1 MIVTTSPPLHSSF
14 LHRINAGYKFLSLF
28 CISLLL
34 FFAGTLPVIIT
45 TLIMTTGFYKAAD
58 LSFEQAWQQL
68 RPIWWLLLFLAV
80 FQLFYNGWY
89 EMSVTIGRLVAM
101 LLLAGLIMFT
111 TTTTAI
117 MASFERAFQFL
128 RPFGAN
134 PAKIALVL
142 SLTLRFIPMLAQIS
156 REVREA
162 QKARGLEHSF
172 MAIAIPVL
180 IRTLKTSGE
189 ISAAIEARCY
199 DETST

>member
-1 MIVTTSPPLHSSF
+1 MIVTTVLPAPSSF

-34 FFAGTLPVIIT
+34 FFAGTLPVIAT
-45 TLIMTTGFYKAAD
+45 TLIMTIGFYKATH
-58 LSFEQAWQQL
+58 LPLKQIWQQL
-68 RPIWWLLLFLAV
+68 RPIRWLLLFLAV

-89 EMSVTIGRLVAM
+89 EMSVTIGRLVTM
-101 LLLAGLIMFT
+101 LLLAGLIMLT
-111 TTTTAI
+111 TTATAI
-117 MASFERAFQFL
+117 MASFERSFQFL

-134 PAKIALVL
+134 PAKISLVL

-156 REVREA
+156 QEVREA
-162 QKARGLEHSF
+162 QKARGLEYSF
-172 MAIAIPVL
+172 TAIAIPVL

-199 DETST
+199 DEPST